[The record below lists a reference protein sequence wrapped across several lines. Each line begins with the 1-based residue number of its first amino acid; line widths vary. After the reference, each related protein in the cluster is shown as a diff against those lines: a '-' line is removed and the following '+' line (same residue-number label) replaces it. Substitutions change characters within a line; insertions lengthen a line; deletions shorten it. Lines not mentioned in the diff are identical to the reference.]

1 MSSIDQLIIRDDFYS
16 DPDLIRQRAL
26 NKQYHAPPGNT
37 KRLAKTAAC
46 TDQEARELFELV
58 RPFVPEGDVVSFRVL
73 FRYTLAGT
81 IKKTFCHV
89 DGTSY
94 AGIVY
99 FTLPEHCAGGTSIYR
114 HKATGDIIFN
124 PEHRE
129 LYNIQDES
137 QWEIAE
143 EVEMAHNRLVMY
155 PGQMFHALTPV
166 FFGDDITNGRLTQNI
181 FIMRP
186 GDAALNQGS

>member
-46 TDQEARELFELV
+46 TDQEASELFELV

-99 FTLPEHCAGGTSIYR
+99 LTLPEHCAGGTSIYR

-129 LYNIQDES
+129 LYNLQDES

>member
-46 TDQEARELFELV
+46 TDQEASELFELV

-99 FTLPEHCAGGTSIYR
+99 LTLPEHCAGGTSIYR

-129 LYNIQDES
+129 LYNLQDES

-186 GDAALNQGS
+186 GDAARNQGS

>member
-1 MSSIDQLIIRDDFYS
+1 MSSIEQLIIQDNFY
-16 DPDLIRQRAL
+16 PNPVLIRQRAL
-26 NKQYHAPPGNT
+26 EKQYQSPPGST
-37 KRLAKTAAC
+37 KRLAKTAPC
-46 TDQEARELFELV
+46 TDQEARELFHLV
-58 RPFVPEGDVVSFRVL
+58 KPFVPEDDVVGFKVV

-81 IKKTFCHV
+81 VKKTFCHV

-99 FTLPEHCAGGTSIYR
+99 LTLPEHCAGGTTIYR
-114 HKATGDIIFN
+114 HKKTGDHIFN
-124 PEHRE
+124 PDHRE
-129 LYNIQDES
+129 LYDFQDDS

-166 FFGDDITNGRLTQNI
+166 FFGDEISNGRLTQNI

-186 GDAALNQGS
+186 GDAILNQRS

>member
-1 MSSIDQLIIRDDFYS
+1 MTNIEQLIICDDFYP

-26 NKQYHAPPGNT
+26 EKQYHAPPGST

-58 RPFVPEGDVVSFRVL
+58 KPLVPYDDVVSFRVL

-81 IKKTFCHV
+81 VKKTHCHI

-99 FTLPEHCAGGTSIYR
+99 LTLPQHCAGGTTIYR
-114 HKATGDIIFN
+114 HKATGDLIFN

-129 LYNIQDES
+129 QYDLQDQS

-143 EVEMAHNRLVMY
+143 EVEMKHNRLVMY

-166 FFGDDITNGRLTQNI
+166 FFGDDISNGRLTQNI
-181 FIMRP
+181 FVMRP
-186 GDAALNQGS
+186 GDAALNQRS

>member
-26 NKQYHAPPGNT
+26 NQQYHAPPGNT

-94 AGIVY
+94 AGIIY
-99 FTLPEHCAGGTSIYR
+99 LTLPEHCAGGTSIYR

-129 LYNIQDES
+129 LYNLQDES

-143 EVEMAHNRLVMY
+143 EVEMAHNRLAE
-155 PGQMFHALTPV
+155 PLRAS
-166 FFGDDITNGRLTQNI
+166 GD
-181 FIMRP
+181 
-186 GDAALNQGS
+186 